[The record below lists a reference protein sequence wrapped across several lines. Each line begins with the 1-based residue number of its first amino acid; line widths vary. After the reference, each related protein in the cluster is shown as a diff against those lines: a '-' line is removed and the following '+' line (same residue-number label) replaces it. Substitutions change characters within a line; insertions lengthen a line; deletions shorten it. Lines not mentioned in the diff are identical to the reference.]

1 MSLLTTVTA
10 RKLSTTNSL
19 CEMLQHGAALVTT
32 FIIVLLANVF
42 LANATA
48 AAEPTAQLSDKEIT
62 NTITD
67 ELLLDP
73 GISSQR
79 IVVDTDND
87 IVTLSGA
94 VNNILA
100 KDRAVKIA
108 ETVKGV
114 RSVINQIQVIAQER
128 PDQAIIDD
136 IKAALHANPRTES
149 FEIKVTANEGKVTLT
164 GTMQSW
170 QEKELA
176 GKVVKSIKGVREVDN
191 QMTVVYSMEWP
202 DDEIKEDIVGAL
214 RWDRL
219 VDDALID
226 VAIQDGAV
234 ALSGTVGSAAEK
246 RRARNDAWVAG
257 VKSVDFSGLGV
268 AHWARSPDLR
278 KDKYVTKSD
287 PEIREVIQGTLRQDP
302 RTSSLTIDVIVA
314 HGIVTLRGNV
324 DNLASK
330 RAAAQDARNI
340 IGVWRVKNRLRVQPS
355 ELPSDSG
362 IAAAVR
368 DALLRDPF
376 VERYEITPT
385 ANQGQ
390 VTLTGMVDTYF
401 EKARAEDVVS
411 QLEGVVDVNNNLTVA
426 DQNILTYDPYIDETY
441 TYDYS
446 WYDYR
451 TNTTVSDWEIRQDII
466 DKLQWSPYIDS
477 EQVTV
482 AVENGIAILA
492 GTVDTWSERSAA
504 TEHALQGGAIR
515 VINKLTIEY
524 GPDFELF

>member
-136 IKAALHANPRTES
+136 IKAALHANPHTES

-257 VKSVDFSGLGV
+257 VKSVDFSGLRV

-287 PEIREVIQGTLRQDP
+287 PEIREVIQDTLRQDP

-340 IGVWRVKNRLRVQPS
+340 IGV
-355 ELPSDSG
+355 
-362 IAAAVR
+362 
-368 DALLRDPF
+368 
-376 VERYEITPT
+376 
-385 ANQGQ
+385 
-390 VTLTGMVDTYF
+390 
-401 EKARAEDVVS
+401 
-411 QLEGVVDVNNNLTVA
+411 
-426 DQNILTYDPYIDETY
+426 
-441 TYDYS
+441 
-446 WYDYR
+446 
-451 TNTTVSDWEIRQDII
+451 
-466 DKLQWSPYIDS
+466 
-477 EQVTV
+477 
-482 AVENGIAILA
+482 
-492 GTVDTWSERSAA
+492 
-504 TEHALQGGAIR
+504 
-515 VINKLTIEY
+515 
-524 GPDFELF
+524 